1 MPRVP
6 AVVPVPV
13 LSVGAGRSW
22 IGVIQLI
29 HKKGTPQ
36 FYHKK
41 TITERAM
48 KMNALVLCCFA
59 FVGKASSQTSL
70 DEASSDRPNLN
81 GAHFRFTV
89 VEDDGWVNIDEDEDG
104 NLEFSGYCIDLLKA
118 ISSGANFT
126 FDLNPPSGF
135 GSLCKHSEGGQSPTE
150 PYGKEYRGQYLC
162 GQSDVQDDTNY
173 TISQNNYTTDFYQ
186 GLFYVTPERRLLNRF
201 TTPFLPPSQG
211 GMQLMGTATRIRG
224 VEDLMKQQTK
234 GKQGPAC
241 LQSNTAASLWIKRS
255 FPDLKTVDVEVG
267 DVGDVHKLLSD
278 GTCDIMI
285 NANPKEMR
293 VVKELSE
300 EDLCQ
305 ANGKPIGLI
314 GDPLSFGFNQFAIG
328 VNLDILTEVLDT
340 IDYWMNHFMTC
351 SPADV
356 DCDSFAAYYPAVGGT
371 GDECAYDNEPPIED
385 NWRIGVIVGV
395 VASVALAS
403 LLLGWGAFYYYEL
416 LKQRK
421 RIKKRFV

>member
-1 MPRVP
+1 
-6 AVVPVPV
+6 
-13 LSVGAGRSW
+13 
-22 IGVIQLI
+22 
-29 HKKGTPQ
+29 
-36 FYHKK
+36 
-41 TITERAM
+41 
-48 KMNALVLCCFA
+48 
-59 FVGKASSQTSL
+59 
-70 DEASSDRPNLN
+70 
-81 GAHFRFTV
+81 
-89 VEDDGWVNIDEDEDG
+89 
-104 NLEFSGYCIDLLKA
+104 
-118 ISSGANFT
+118 
-126 FDLNPPSGF
+126 
-135 GSLCKHSEGGQSPTE
+135 
-150 PYGKEYRGQYLC
+150 
-162 GQSDVQDDTNY
+162 
-173 TISQNNYTTDFYQ
+173 
-186 GLFYVTPERRLLNRF
+186 
-201 TTPFLPPSQG
+201 
-211 GMQLMGTATRIRG
+211 MQLMGTATRIRG

-255 FPDLKTVDVEVG
+255 FPDLKTVDVQVG

-285 NANPKEMR
+285 NSNPKEMR
-293 VVKELSE
+293 VVKQLYD

-328 VNLDILTEVLDT
+328 VRLDIPTEVLDT

-351 SPADV
+351 SPVDE

-371 GDECAYDNEPPIED
+371 GYECGYDNEPPIED
-385 NWRIGVIVGV
+385 NWSIGGIVGV

-421 RIKKRFV
+421 RIKKRFVQQIARNLPLGPSPDDIPTETLAQLIEHIGGAKGSITEKDFRKWMTDINLPFLSEADLVALWKAIDSKGSGLVTPIDFIIFLRTCEREFSEVSQEVKAMSKTERLKFTARDLSALREVGEEGVKKKEFEITRRSRQNMQMPLAVLEA